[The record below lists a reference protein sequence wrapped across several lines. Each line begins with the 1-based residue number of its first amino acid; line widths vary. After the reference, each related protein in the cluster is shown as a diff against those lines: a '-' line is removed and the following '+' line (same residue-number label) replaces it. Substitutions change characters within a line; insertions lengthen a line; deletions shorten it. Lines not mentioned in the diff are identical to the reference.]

1 METKKK
7 KTTPKKTETTPAVK
21 KQSPMELLQASNEE
35 AISIAK
41 EDLDSLFDNDYLQQV
56 SEQYGSF
63 EITSIKDVKGYKSMK
78 DQLKRLKS
86 MRIDTD
92 ARRKELTAPALKFQK
107 ELKSHADEYIEQSQ
121 LTEKMLSGKIQTF
134 EDLEAAEKNKLV
146 TERSKQLLEN
156 GYNLIGEMY
165 ICGIN
170 EVDANSLS
178 ELDDDDITH
187 YVDMAKEELK
197 RREIEAERKVKEE
210 EQRQQEIKDLEE
222 RRAKIQ
228 KDEKEHQEFLAW
240 KKSQEKTKEE
250 VSKKLETLNRL
261 DQEINEEKT
270 EEDKHKVIDN
280 QQPEKT
286 TEKPTSSPS
295 ETNSSE
301 KMTKAKA
308 GYDLALN
315 DIFDFVNDKSI
326 KLNRQVIFDKIKT
339 LRFYKSE
346 EQKTKISNNREQ
358 ILN

>member
-1 METKKK
+1 
-7 KTTPKKTETTPAVK
+7 
-21 KQSPMELLQASNEE
+21 
-35 AISIAK
+35 
-41 EDLDSLFDNDYLQQV
+41 
-56 SEQYGSF
+56 
-63 EITSIKDVKGYKSMK
+63 MK
-78 DQLKRLKS
+78 DQLKKLKS
-86 MRIDTD
+86 VRIDTD

-146 TERSKQLLEN
+146 VERSKDLLEN
-156 GYNLIGEMY
+156 GYDLIGKMY
-165 ICGIN
+165 VCGIN
-170 EVDANSLS
+170 QVDAESLS
-178 ELDDDDITH
+178 ELTEDDMSH
-187 YVDMAKEELK
+187 YIDMGQKELK

-280 QQPEKT
+280 QQSQKT
-286 TEKPTSSPS
+286 TEKTEPAKESPS

-358 ILN
+358 IIS

>member
-1 METKKK
+1 MSTKEKTPAAK

-21 KQSPMELLQASNEE
+21 KQSSIEILQASNEE
-35 AISIAK
+35 AIAIAK
-41 EDLDSLFDNDYLQQV
+41 EDLDLLFDNDYLKQV

-78 DQLKRLKS
+78 DQLKKLKS
-86 MRIDTD
+86 VRIDTD

-146 TERSKQLLEN
+146 VERSKDLLEN
-156 GYNLIGEMY
+156 GYDLIGKMY
-165 ICGIN
+165 VCGIN
-170 EVDANSLS
+170 QVDAESLS
-178 ELDDDDITH
+178 ELTEDDMSH
-187 YVDMAKEELK
+187 YIDMGQKELK

-210 EQRQQEIKDLEE
+210 EQRQQEIKDLEKRKAE
-222 RRAKIQ
+222 IQ

-240 KKSQEKTKEE
+240 KKSQEKPVETVTEKPVETAKE
-250 VSKKLETLNRL
+250 TT
-261 DQEINEEKT
+261 EKPT
-270 EEDKHKVIDN
+270 EKPVEK
-280 QQPEKT
+280 QPEKT

-358 ILN
+358 IIS

>member
-1 METKKK
+1 MSTKEKTPAAK

-41 EDLDSLFDNDYLQQV
+41 EDLDSLFDNDYLKQV

-86 MRIDTD
+86 VRIDTD

-121 LTEKMLSGKIQTF
+121 LTEKMLAGKIQTF

-146 TERSKQLLEN
+146 VERSKDLLEN
-156 GYNLIGEMY
+156 GYDLIGKMY
-165 ICGIN
+165 VCGIN
-170 EVDANSLS
+170 QVDAESLS
-178 ELDDDDITH
+178 ELTEDDMSH
-187 YVDMAKEELK
+187 YIDMGQKELK
-197 RREIEAERKVKEE
+197 RREIEFERQKKEE
-210 EQRQQEIKDLEE
+210 EQRQQDIKDLEE

-240 KKSQEKTKEE
+240 KESQKKPAETPVEKPIETAKE
-250 VSKKLETLNRL
+250 TT
-261 DQEINEEKT
+261 EKPT
-270 EEDKHKVIDN
+270 EN
-280 QQPEKT
+280 QPEKT

-295 ETNSSE
+295 ETSPSE

-326 KLNRQVIFDKIKT
+326 KLDRKVIFDKIKT

-358 ILN
+358 IIS